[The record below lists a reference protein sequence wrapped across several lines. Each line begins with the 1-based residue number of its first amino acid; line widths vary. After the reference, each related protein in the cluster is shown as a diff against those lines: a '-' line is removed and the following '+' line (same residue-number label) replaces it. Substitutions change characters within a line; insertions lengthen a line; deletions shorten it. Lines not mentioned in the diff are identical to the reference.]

1 MSILRTNPP
10 ALHVP
15 PGYHHVTVTE
25 PTRLVFLAGQCP
37 LDAEGATVDGG
48 LLAQVDQVVAN
59 TLTALESA
67 GAGPADVVRTVIY
80 VATTSA
86 DELSAV
92 WDRLNASALAEAFTT
107 ASTLTGVTVLGYPG
121 QLVELDVTAALGTGS
136 AR

>member
-10 ALHVP
+10 ALHST
-15 PGYHHVTVTE
+15 PGYHHLTITE
-25 PTRLVFLAGQCP
+25 PARFAFLAGQCP
-37 LDAEGATVDGG
+37 LDADGVTVEGG

-59 TLTALESA
+59 TLTALEAA
-67 GAGPADVVRTVIY
+67 GASPADVVRTVIY

-121 QLVELDVTAALGTGS
+121 QLVELDVTAALGTAP